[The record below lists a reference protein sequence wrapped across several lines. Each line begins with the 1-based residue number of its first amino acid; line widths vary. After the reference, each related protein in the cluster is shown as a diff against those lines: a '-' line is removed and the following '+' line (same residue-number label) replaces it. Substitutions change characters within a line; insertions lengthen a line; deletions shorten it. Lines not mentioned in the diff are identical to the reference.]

1 MKDNRITIRLS
12 ERLMALL
19 REQSQS
25 ERVSVS
31 DIIRAALEHKLVSAP
46 RAEIRV

>member
-1 MKDNRITIRLS
+1 MNDNRITIRLS
-12 ERLMALL
+12 ERVMALL

-31 DIIRAALEHKLVSAP
+31 DIVRAALEHKLGRAP
-46 RAEIRV
+46 GAEVRV

>member
-1 MKDNRITIRLS
+1 MNDNRITIRLS

-19 REQSQS
+19 REQSHT

-31 DIIRAALEHKLVSAP
+31 DIIRAALESKLVAP
-46 RAEIRV
+46 GAQVRV